1 MKNDRRL
8 VQLHIP
14 QRLADLLAYARR
26 ISRGWQDHEGA
37 VAGALYEAARLDDW
51 SIERCQ
57 RTVRTLLRAERLDL
71 RRASQSV
78 VLESSL
84 TASGAPEADPE
95 ALDRAASKDEDG
107 SSASPFISGP
117 DHAEPL
123 DRDQRRAV
131 SGLRLA
137 LENELELSPHEPNW
151 RAWARRVARFAWRPV
166 DADRI
171 AEAMTRPEA
180 LAPLGRQRVTEG
192 WSVSERA
199 APAVGRTLPEPPRT
213 RLEAQRRAG
222 AFFTLCRVALAETQE
237 HTRRKASAD
246 VRARDKFRATPDGAA
261 AWSARSFLPGVVRA
275 DQTEKPTIPG
285 SV

>member
-1 MKNDRRL
+1 MKNDRRIA
-8 VQLHIP
+8 QL
-14 QRLADLLAYARR
+14 RAGLLEYARHT
-26 ISRGWQDHEGA
+26 SRTWQDHEEA
-37 VAGALYEAARLDDW
+37 VNGALCDAARRGDW
-51 SIERCQ
+51 SVAFCHQ
-57 RTVRTLLRAERLDL
+57 KVRTRLRKERTDK

-78 VLESSL
+78 VLESAL
-84 TASGAPEADPE
+84 TSNGTPEADPE
-95 ALDRAASKDEDG
+95 ALDRVASKGGDG

-137 LENELELSPHEPNW
+137 LENELEFSPHEPNW
-151 RAWARRVARFAWRPV
+151 RAWSRRVSRAAWREV
-166 DADRI
+166 DAERV

-180 LAPLGRQRVTEG
+180 VAPKGRQRVTEG

-199 APAVGRTLPEPPRT
+199 APTVGRTLPEPLRT

-222 AFFTLCRVALAETQE
+222 AFFSLCGVALADTQE

-246 VRARDKFRATPDGAA
+246 VRARDKFRATPEGSA
-261 AWSARSFLPGVVRA
+261 AWSARDFLPGVLHA
-275 DQTEKPTIPG
+275 DRT
-285 SV
+285 